1 MCGIEEISGAY
12 EASLIITFI
21 LRKLQTN
28 MFNNNIT
35 INIIIIII
43 IYSGYPLQLGPA
55 NIMYNTMRCDTIQYI
70 IQFNTISFFRCSF
83 YS

>member
-43 IYSGYPLQLGPA
+43 IYSGYPLQLDPA
-55 NIMYNTMRCDTIQYI
+55 KIMYNTMRCDTI
-70 IQFNTISFFRCSF
+70 
-83 YS
+83 